1 MADKI
6 AKVNVPVQFNDIS
19 TNATSYTWNF
29 GDGSVSTVKS
39 PSHTY
44 TTVSPVGMPYTVTH
58 SIVNSC
64 DGSTSTCAEKKVEV
78 VAELPPSG
86 GGSSAIIVM
95 AAAAIGLM
103 MMAKK

>member
-1 MADKI
+1 MTDKQV
-6 AKVNVPVQFNDIS
+6 KVNTPVQFNDIS

-29 GDGSVSTVKS
+29 GDGSTSTVKS

-44 TTVSPVGMPYTVTH
+44 TTISPVGIPYTVTH
-58 SIVNSC
+58 SVVNSC
-64 DGSTSTCAEKKVEV
+64 DGSINTCATKTVEV

-86 GGSSAIIVM
+86 GGSSAVIM
-95 AAAAIGLM
+95 LAAAAIGLM